1 MTIFRDIT
9 VRLEGLPYEFETVM
23 SASISLGSNGAG
35 TTFTCSLA
43 DPTLFIANEIM
54 KHSMASGGLQPV
66 DVPAPVSQSMV
77 SALGSTA
84 DLGSIKP
91 NAGSEF
97 NYSQSWNAI
106 EVAIVREALRQGVQV
121 DDQIV
126 YMLATA
132 SGESGDGRDMVEI
145 WDGKGLQ
152 STYDGRLGN
161 TQAGD
166 GYKYRG
172 RGLSQVTGKE
182 RYQFFSKVLGIDVVA
197 DPDKMASPQVAVPT
211 LVKGMIQGWFTGRKL
226 GAHINASG
234 TDFYNA
240 RRVINGIIPS
250 QVNKYMNLAKQYQV
264 RLPALKA
271 QAGLSATPLTP
282 TVVID
287 TVVKSTEPVTPV
299 VDPLAAPATVKG
311 NRLFVNWY
319 ELSLEFFHTG
329 TDTSNSGQTTLTGQG
344 LRWVLNR
351 RNRTGNAIGLTF
363 SQLAARVTQSQGIR
377 VIYEAAFDPSFLV
390 VEQVGISDYA
400 LLKREAGRAGLFI
413 SEGAGTITIKSLA
426 NIKDTSVVLR
436 PNENLI
442 SWSISDKAMTAQ
454 DASSETTPDSNMTSE
469 TKGIIDPLTG
479 KLVQKIADVDPTKS
493 TSVTGSASAKSPV
506 QGALVP
512 GQELAATQN
521 LQRVKRVQGLPS
533 TFTVVQDRFI
543 RTLQPVTALR
553 TFGLSEWLDR
563 VWMINKVTHN
573 SNGTSVIECHS
584 PVDVIDNRISGQSGV
599 TAVTQNPLV
608 GNLIPGKIVI
618 PTSGTITSPFGMRTH
633 PVTGNRRMHN
643 GVDIGAASGTPI
655 VAALKGVV
663 SFAGVQSGYGNVVYI
678 KHDGGLETRYA
689 HLSSISVAVN
699 QPVDA
704 GVRVGGMGNT
714 GVGTGVHLHFEV
726 RRNGT
731 ALSPTEYGLPKLQV
745 VGARVTTG
753 TQAN

>member
-9 VRLEGLPYEFETVM
+9 VRLEGLPYEFETVI

-35 TTFTCSLA
+35 TTFTCTLG
-43 DPTLFIANEIM
+43 DPELFIANAIM
-54 KHSMASGGLQPV
+54 KHSMASGGLKPV
-66 DVPAPVSQSMV
+66 DAPAPVSQPMV
-77 SALGSTA
+77 SALGATA

-91 NAGSEF
+91 NSGTQF

-152 STYDGRLGN
+152 ATYDGRLGN
-161 TQAGD
+161 NQTGD
-166 GYKYRG
+166 GFKYRG

-226 GAHINASG
+226 GAYIDATKS
-234 TDFYNA
+234 DFYNA
-240 RRVINGIIPS
+240 RRTINGIVPS
-250 QVNKYMNLAKQYQV
+250 QVNKYLNLAKQYQV

-271 QAGLSATPLTP
+271 QVGLINAPP
-282 TVVID
+282 KAPAVD
-287 TVVKSTEPVTPV
+287 PVVKSTEPVVPV

-363 SQLAARVTQSQGIR
+363 SQLAERVTQSQGIK

-426 NIKDTSVVLR
+426 NIRDTSVVLR

-442 SWSISDKAMTAQ
+442 SWSISDKAMTAD
-454 DASSETTPDSNMTSE
+454 DAASEVVPDSNLTSE

-479 KLVQKIADVDPTKS
+479 KLVQKVPDVDPTKS
-493 TSVTGSASAKSPV
+493 QAVTGSASSKSPV

-533 TFTVVQDRFI
+533 SFTVVQDRFI

-573 SNGTSVIECHS
+573 SNGTSTIECHS
-584 PVDVIDNRISGQSGV
+584 PVDVIDNRISGQVGV
-599 TAVTQNPLV
+599 TSVTQNPLL

-618 PTSGTITSPFGMRTH
+618 PTTGITTSPFGMRTH

-643 GVDIGAASGTPI
+643 GVDIGAASGTTI

-689 HLSSISVAVN
+689 HLSSIAVTVN

-731 ALSPTEYGLPKLQV
+731 ALNPTEYGLPQLQI
-745 VGARVTTG
+745 VGTRVTVG
-753 TQAN
+753 TPAN